1 MGVVTFLGCF
11 LRHIYEPYLKS
22 RFERLFCID
31 GQLICLRGFVIPRFL
46 RDLRI
51 MNWSQPTQTSLF
63 SIETIDKFDETTTM
77 TTQKITNKDHSGLDL
92 RGDAKKKIIS
102 KAIQ

>member
-1 MGVVTFLGCF
+1 
-11 LRHIYEPYLKS
+11 
-22 RFERLFCID
+22 
-31 GQLICLRGFVIPRFL
+31 
-46 RDLRI
+46 

-63 SIETIDKFDETTTM
+63 STETIDKFDETTTM
-77 TTQKITNKDHSGLDL
+77 TSQKIINKDHSGLDI